1 MIELSRTTK
10 NKPNANVEK
19 LFSLYKKEPALHQK
33 IMQLKA
39 LLYFVEGKGDF
50 LNGITRSS
58 LRTEDN
64 KKFNAANLNIIL
76 DSLVKKKLLSK
87 DFNCNSQILHHV
99 TAEAIHHQNQG
110 AVPLNEL
117 SHFSS
122 YPSYY
127 EFGKSYVRANQRF
140 AYVAVYTNNTPL
152 FLDEKNTH
160 PENSRQLLNDLTKI
174 FYEDDLDP
182 EWLKTRHPII
192 QLYLLCIKLSGFY
205 SLLKTFPPDIAYW
218 LDFIQ
223 KNDVMEQAMTH
234 QLEKNAGLMSR
245 LLQLCF
251 AFKSLKSVES
261 SLTLLSEHYY
271 YTHEARGLQAFLNS
285 DYSRAVHY
293 YDKAIKL
300 LKNVADK
307 NEWFTSNSHNL
318 FYFLSLLKQ
327 ATSSSELKKASAVAS
342 NLKKTYTHDTF
353 SLLLEAL
360 IYLNAN
366 DRSQAMTTYRDAQRT
381 LSYASTVS
389 PLLHAVMDW
398 TDTLLE
404 PEKLPQRLDQYQEKF
419 RCYYELSYSL
429 VAQLYAELIQV
440 HTNKDPVV
448 QHFLNEFQPLGA
460 FRFMAILQVKQPWEY
475 AMDQLQSLVTD
486 QRVQGE
492 PQTVLS
498 DKRMVWIID
507 PSSQQIEVMEQSLQK
522 SGRWSAGRAIALKRL
537 YNQDPKLD
545 YLTTQDWQVVLAG
558 LDYEMVGWYRQED
571 YVWDRRKTLLALI
584 GHPRLFHAHNRDVPL
599 ELVKGQVE
607 LQVEKVDKGYH
618 FSLSHYHHTPCVI
631 LEKETTNR
639 YRMIDFSDE
648 TVSIG
653 KIVSEKGMN
662 VPLQAKDKVV
672 DIICHAK
679 NSIHIQS
686 DVMDDDL
693 PIHPGDTTPR
703 VHLFPLQEGI
713 QINLWMRPFG
723 EQGPY
728 CRAAQG
734 QRSMMTTA
742 STSMGEERKKV
753 VRNFEE
759 EKSKIDA
766 LIHQCST
773 LSEFDEKTDEWQFE
787 DLENSLEVLLELEEY
802 QKQAPL
808 MLEWPKGQAIRVK
821 KTLSSKNLSLSIKGS
836 QYWFEYE
843 GEVDI
848 DENQALDIKKLLE
861 LVGESE
867 GRFIPLANGE
877 FLALTDKFKKQ
888 LEDLRT
894 LSEGNKV
901 YHLSTA
907 GLRDLAEEAGT
918 LQEDKT
924 WKAHLKKLTAMEK
937 HVPKIPSTL
946 QAELRDYQM
955 EGFAYLS
962 RLAHWEIGACL
973 ADDMGL
979 GKTLQAISLLLSYAS
994 TGPCL
999 VVAPTSVCFVWL
1011 EELAKFAPTLIP
1023 HTLYNSND
1031 RDALIQGLGKMDI
1044 LICSYGLLHQAGDL
1058 LIKKP
1063 WKMVILDEAQ
1073 AIKNPN
1079 TQRWKYA
1086 TQLNSS
1092 RRIAL
1097 TGTPIENH
1105 LGELWSIFRFLNP
1118 GLLGSLA
1125 HFQQRFS
1132 GPIEKAQDPAAKRA
1146 LKNVVSPYILRR
1158 TKSEVLQE
1166 LPPKMEQSIFIEPST
1181 EEMAFYEAVRVK
1193 ALERIHQ
1200 LNQSEDNTKRFSIL
1214 AEISRLRQACCH
1226 ASLVDETITIESSKI
1241 KEFLTLV
1248 KNIIDNKH
1256 KVLVFSQFVRYLT
1269 KIKDVLNQE
1278 NIAYQY
1284 LDGATS
1290 MKNRKQ
1296 AVDAFQAG
1304 QGDLFL
1310 ISLKAGGSGL
1320 NLTAADYVIILD
1332 PWWNPAVEEQA
1343 ADRAHRMGQ
1352 TRPVTVY
1359 RLIMKNSIE
1368 EKILA
1373 LHKNKKDL
1381 AADLLSGSDMSGKIS
1396 EEELVG
1402 LITG

>member
-1 MIELSRTTK
+1 MMKQSHATK
-10 NKPNANVEK
+10 NKTNTAVEK
-19 LFSLYKKEPALHQK
+19 LLSVYRKEPVLHQK
-33 IMQLKA
+33 ILQLKA
-39 LLYFVEGKGDF
+39 LLYFMQGKGDF

-64 KKFNAANLNIIL
+64 KKFNSANLNIIL

-99 TAEAIHHQNQG
+99 TAEAIHHQNQE
-110 AVPLNEL
+110 AVSLNEL
-117 SHFSS
+117 SHFSG
-122 YPSYY
+122 YPSHY
-127 EFGKSYVRANQRF
+127 EFGKSYVSSNQRF
-140 AYVAVYTNNTPL
+140 VHVAVHTNNPQV

-174 FYEDDLDP
+174 FYEDNVDQA
-182 EWLKTRHPII
+182 WLKTRHPII

-205 SLLKTFPPDIAYW
+205 SLMKIFPPDIAYW

-223 KNDVMEQAMTH
+223 KNDVVEQAITH
-234 QLEKNAGLMSR
+234 QLEKNACLMSR
-245 LLQLCF
+245 LMQLCF
-251 AFKSLKSVES
+251 SFKSLKSVES
-261 SLTLLSEHYY
+261 SLTHLSDHYY
-271 YTHEARGLQAFLNS
+271 YTHEAKGLYAFFNR
-285 DYSRAVHY
+285 DYSRAVQY

-327 ATSSSELKKASAVAS
+327 ATSSSELKKASAVAL
-342 NLKKTYTHDTF
+342 NLKKTYTNDTL
-353 SLLLEAL
+353 SSILEAL
-360 IYLNAN
+360 IYLKSNN
-366 DRSQAMTTYRDAQRT
+366 RSQAMTTYRDAQRT
-381 LSYASTVS
+381 LSYAPTVS
-389 PLLHAVMDW
+389 PLLYAIMDW

-419 RCYYELSYSL
+419 RWCYEFSYSL
-429 VAQLYAELIQV
+429 VAQLYAELIQLQ
-440 HTNKDPVV
+440 TEKDTVV
-448 QHFLNEFQPLGA
+448 QHFLDEFQPLGS
-460 FRFMAILQVKQPWEY
+460 FKFMDILHVKQPWEY
-475 AMDQLQSLVTD
+475 AMDQLQTLVTD
-486 QRVQGE
+486 QRPRTVQQALL
-492 PQTVLS
+492 P
-498 DKRMVWIID
+498 DKRMVWMVD
-507 PSSQQIEVMEQSLQK
+507 PASQMIEVVEQSLGK
-522 SGRWSAGRAIALKRL
+522 KGGWSAGRSIALKRL
-537 YNQDPKLD
+537 YNKDPTVD
-545 YLTTQDWQVVLAG
+545 YLIPQDVLAIQG
-558 LDYEMVGWYRQED
+558 LEYSPGTWYDREAFS
-571 YVWDRRKTLLALI
+571 WNRRKTLRALI
-584 GHPRLFHAHNRDVPL
+584 EHPSVFHQKNRDIPL
-599 ELVKGQVE
+599 ELVSGN
-607 LQVEKVDKGYH
+607 LDLCVEKAENGYH
-618 FSLSHYHHTPCVI
+618 FSLSYHKNTPCVI
-631 LEKETTNR
+631 LEKETPNR
-639 YRMIDFSDE
+639 YRVIDFSDE
-648 TVSIG
+648 AVSIG
-653 KIVSEKGMN
+653 KIISEKGMN
-662 VPLQAKDKVV
+662 VPLQAKDKVI
-672 DIICHAK
+672 DIICNAK
-679 NSIHIQS
+679 SSIQIQA
-686 DVMDDDL
+686 DIADDDL
-693 PIHPGDTTPR
+693 PSVPGDTTPR
-703 VHLFPLQEGI
+703 VHLFPLHTGI
-713 QINLWMRPFG
+713 KVNVWIRPFG

-728 CRAAQG
+728 CRAGQG
-734 QRSMMTTA
+734 QRSLMTTVF
-742 STSMGEERKKV
+742 TPQGEARKKV
-753 VRNFEE
+753 SRHFEE
-759 EKSKIDA
+759 EHSTVNA

-773 LSEFDEKTDEWQFE
+773 LSELDEKTDEWQFE
-787 DLENSLEVLLELEEY
+787 DVETSLEVLLELEEA

-808 MLEWPKGQAIRVK
+808 VIEWPKGQAIKVK
-821 KTLSSKNLSLSIKGS
+821 KTLSSKNLSLSIKGN

-843 GEVDI
+843 GKVDI
-848 DENQALDIKKLLE
+848 DEDHALELKKLLE
-861 LVGESE
+861 LVGESQ

-877 FLALTDKFKKQ
+877 FLALTDTFKKQ
-888 LEDLRT
+888 LEELRT
-894 LSEGNKV
+894 LSDGNKV

-907 GLRDLAEEAGT
+907 GLRGLAEEAGT
-918 LQEDKT
+918 LQEDKA
-924 WKAHLKKLTAMEK
+924 WKTHLKKLTAMEK

-946 QAELRDYQM
+946 QAELRDYQV

-979 GKTLQAISLLLSYAS
+979 GKTLQAITLLLSYAA

-999 VVAPTSVCFVWL
+999 VIAPTSVCFVWL
-1011 EELAKFAPTLIP
+1011 DELAKFAPTLVP
-1023 HTLYNSND
+1023 HTLYHSTD
-1031 RDALIQGLGKMDI
+1031 REALIQGLGKMEV

-1073 AIKNPN
+1073 AIKNPE
-1079 TQRWKYA
+1079 TKRWKYA
-1086 TQLNSS
+1086 TQLNSPC
-1092 RRIAL
+1092 RLAL

-1118 GLLGSLA
+1118 GLLGSLT

-1132 GPIEKAQDPAAKRA
+1132 GPIEKHQDPVAKRA

-1166 LPPKMEQSIFIEPST
+1166 LPPKIEQSILIEPST
-1181 EEMAFYEAVRVK
+1181 EEMAFYEAVRAK

-1200 LNQSEDNTKRFSIL
+1200 LNQSENTTKRFSIL

-1248 KNIIDNKH
+1248 KNIIENKH
-1256 KVLVFSQFVRYLT
+1256 KALIFSQFVRYLD
-1269 KIKDVLNQE
+1269 KIKTVLNQE
-1278 NIAYQY
+1278 KIDYQY

-1290 MKNRKQ
+1290 MKNRKK
-1296 AVDAFQAG
+1296 AVDDFQAG
-1304 QGDLFL
+1304 EGDLFL

-1352 TRPVTVY
+1352 VRPVTVY